1 MAELADALDS
11 GSSGVSN
18 PRVGSSPTPGTDVP
32 RRVISASRRTD
43 LPRWY
48 LPWLRAA
55 LQAEE
60 ATVHLPYGGCRT
72 VSLRPEAVHTVVLW
86 SKDYSRLLA
95 DRKLRVLLGRYDQ
108 VVAHFT
114 VTGLGGTW
122 IEPGVP
128 RAEAAIA
135 QLPELVALCG
145 GPERVVVRFDP
156 IVHWRKGARI
166 ESNAPWAEALFRA
179 CARAG
184 VRDLRLSTATLYGK
198 VLRRGVAWYDPSP
211 EEKHAIAAHL
221 IDLAQSHRLA
231 LGACADLALESA
243 GIARVPCIDGMR
255 LTALHPQ
262 RLAASSRR
270 DRGQRAHCLCTE
282 SVDIGGYGMRCP
294 GGCLY
299 CYANPGVNRSRCR

>member
-1 MAELADALDS
+1 M
-11 GSSGVSN
+11 
-18 PRVGSSPTPGTDVP
+18 
-32 RRVISASRRTD
+32 
-43 LPRWY
+43 
-48 LPWLRAA
+48 
-55 LQAEE
+55 
-60 ATVHLPYGGCRT
+60 
-72 VSLRPEAVHTVVLW
+72 
-86 SKDYSRLLA
+86 
-95 DRKLRVLLGRYDQ
+95 
-108 VVAHFT
+108 
-114 VTGLGGTW
+114 
-122 IEPGVP
+122 
-128 RAEAAIA
+128 
-135 QLPELVALCG
+135 
-145 GPERVVVRFDP
+145 VRFDP